1 MEREICSE
9 DVSCYTGGMQPFKDI
24 RIFPEDVNF
33 PALVEL
39 LDGNEVKSNI
49 SHLYIFLFAWFWF
62 FVLLFLIVKCCR
74 TDVKNKH
81 CTQGGVGGCAPT
93 RGAFD

>member
-39 LDGNEVKSNI
+39 LDGNEVKSNL
-49 SHLYIFLFAWFWF
+49 SHLKGFICM
-62 FVLLFLIVKCCR
+62 VLVLCVIVSNCQMLS
-74 TDVKNKH
+74 NLM
-81 CTQGGVGGCAPT
+81 
-93 RGAFD
+93 

>member
-39 LDGNEVKSNI
+39 LDGNEVKSNL
-49 SHLYIFLFAWFWF
+49 SLLYMFYLHGFGSLCYCF
-62 FVLLFLIVKCCR
+62 
-74 TDVKNKH
+74 
-81 CTQGGVGGCAPT
+81 
-93 RGAFD
+93 